1 MNVDQALDHAARL
14 LRMAESEPDPGRME
28 RYEKLADSWI
38 GMAALLNERER
49 V

>member
-1 MNVDQALDHAARL
+1 MNTAEAIEAAARL
-14 LRMAESEPDPGRME
+14 LHMAEAEPNPQLME

-38 GMAALLNERER
+38 SLAALLAERDR